1 MMLLIKNA
9 HVFDPEDRGR
19 KDILVAAGRILAIR
33 DRIDPHPVFETWDA
47 DGKVVAPGFIDQH
60 IHIIG
65 AGGKRGFVSMTPEIP
80 MTELIA
86 CGTTTVV
93 GLLGTDA
100 STRSVHTLYAKCKA
114 LDAEGITAYMYTGY
128 FGLEPKH
135 IMGSVQEEMIFI
147 DKVLGC
153 KIAIS
158 DVRSSYP
165 TDLELLRVLRQVRVG
180 GMIGNK
186 KGIMH
191 IHLGALETKIDSLIR
206 IVEEH
211 AFPITNISPTHMGR
225 TKALLE
231 QGVIF
236 AKMGGMIDIST
247 GGTNYTEPYKAIL
260 HALELGAPIDKIT
273 MSSDGYTCLDRKD
286 ENGQVIGIRKALF
299 TQNIV
304 QAVKLAQNGL
314 SLTDALKTV
323 TLNPA
328 VNLGLARKGRI
339 AEGAD
344 ADFCCF
350 DQDLQLTD
358 VFAYGKQMMSE
369 GKVTAVNALD
379 AP

>member
-9 HVFDPEDRGR
+9 KVFDPEDRGP
-19 KDILVAAGRILAIR
+19 KDILVAAGRIVAIE
-33 DRIDPHPVFETWDA
+33 DQIEPNSLFKTWDA
-47 DGKVVAPGFIDQH
+47 EGRILAPGIIDQH

-65 AGGKRGFVSMTPEIP
+65 AGGKRGFVSMTPEIA
-80 MTELIA
+80 MTDLIA

-100 STRSVHTLYAKCKA
+100 STRSIHTLYAKCKA
-114 LDAEGITAYMYTGY
+114 LDVEGITAYMYTGY

-135 IMGSVQEEMIFI
+135 IMDSVQDEMIFI

-180 GMIGNK
+180 GMIGDK

-191 IHLGALETKIDSLIR
+191 IHLGALEAKIDCLIR

-211 AFPITNISPTHMGR
+211 EFPIENISPTHMGR
-225 TKALLE
+225 TKPLLE
-231 QGVIF
+231 QGVTF

-247 GGTNYTEPYKAIL
+247 GGTNYTEPYLAIL
-260 HALELGAPIDKIT
+260 HALDLGASIDKIT
-273 MSSDGYTCLDRKD
+273 LSSDGYTCLDRKD
-286 ENGQVIGIRKALF
+286 ENGKVIGIRKALF
-299 TQNIV
+299 DQNVV
-304 QAVKLAQNGL
+304 QAVKLAKNGL

-328 VNLGLARKGRI
+328 INLGLKHKGRV
-339 AEGAD
+339 AVGAD

-350 DQDLQLTD
+350 DESLQLTD
-358 VFAYGKQMMSE
+358 VFAHGKQMMAD
-369 GKVTAVNALD
+369 GKVTAKNVFD
-379 AP
+379 RP